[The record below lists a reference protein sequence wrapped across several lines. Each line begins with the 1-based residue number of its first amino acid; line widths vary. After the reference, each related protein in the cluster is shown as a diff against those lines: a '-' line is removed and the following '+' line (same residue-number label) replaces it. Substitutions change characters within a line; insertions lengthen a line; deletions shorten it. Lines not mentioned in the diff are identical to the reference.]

1 MLIPSPLAELS
12 QEMGTVVTGKLQ
24 SGTLSKG
31 QTVLLMPNKIKVVVD
46 NLIADDHER
55 TSVQS
60 GDNTQVR

>member
-1 MLIPSPLAELS
+1 
-12 QEMGTVVTGKLQ
+12 MGTVVTGKLQ